1 MKKTA
6 VMILIVL
13 FCLTSCT
20 QRSKDCDIFEF
31 SCRVNKSANAEIM
44 DTDALSVDENN
55 VIYWFPEKN
64 KNACVSFYVNES
76 TGNIEKCNIVFSD
89 KKEDKE
95 LVLLT
100 GEALK
105 FNNPYMKKSEYKTE
119 KYLMIT
125 YEDTRYK
132 TENTKP
138 TLKKEIN
145 EKDLY

>member
-1 MKKTA
+1 MKKAA
-6 VMILIVL
+6 VLILIFL
-13 FCLTSCT
+13 LCFTSCT

-31 SCRVNKSANAEIM
+31 SRRVNKSANAEIM
-44 DTDALSVDENN
+44 NTDKISVDENN

-76 TGNIEKCNIVFSD
+76 TGNIEKCSIVFSD

-95 LVLLT
+95 LVSLT
-100 GEALK
+100 GDALE
-105 FNNPYMKKSEYKTE
+105 FNNPYIEKSEYKTE

-132 TENTKP
+132 AENTEP